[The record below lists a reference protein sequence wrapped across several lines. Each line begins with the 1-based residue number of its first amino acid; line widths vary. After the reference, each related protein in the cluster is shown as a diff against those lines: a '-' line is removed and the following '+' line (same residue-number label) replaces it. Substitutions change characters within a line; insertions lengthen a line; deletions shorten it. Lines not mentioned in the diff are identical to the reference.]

1 MVQEKPDIH
10 IQKKKIKLD
19 PYFIP
24 YTKIN
29 AKHIKYLKVR
39 PKTKIPRREHKEIL
53 LALILVT
60 HFWM

>member
-39 PKTKIPRREHKEIL
+39 PTTIKFLEESIKKYSWH
-53 LALILVT
+53 
-60 HFWM
+60 